1 MTTVP
6 TGHSRPAITL
16 VVVLLAFA
24 TVPMSISGAA
34 VALPRI
40 SADLHTAGAPLQ
52 WVMNAYNLTFASFT
66 LVSGSAADLVGRRR
80 TFVIGGGV
88 VTVGSLAAAVA
99 SNIVL
104 LDIARA
110 VSGVGAAGVFASG
123 GAILATT
130 FDGAARTRAFA
141 ALGSAAGLGLA
152 AGPTLSGWLV
162 SGLGWRAVFGLH
174 AALMA
179 VALAGA
185 GYIAE
190 SRAEKR
196 PRLDVTGAVVFVA
209 GLATLVLG
217 SVQGPEWGWVSP
229 GVLALLVVGVGLL
242 VLFVVLQA
250 RSAAPLLDLALVKN
264 RRFLAL
270 CMVPVVSTFGFVTLL
285 TYLPTYL
292 VGASGFSPQRAGTVL
307 LLMTAPVLLAPPLAG
322 ALVNR
327 GVSARAV
334 ITISLV
340 MFAGGNAWLTQIAPS
355 SSVAMVAGPLVLTGL
370 GAGLSF
376 GVGDGAAMSLVEPEQ
391 AGMATG
397 FLNTMRIGSE
407 AIVIAVYGAVLVS
420 LIGTR
425 VGSQE
430 LAAKVASGGPTG
442 GDSATL
448 ADGFT
453 HALHIALGGT
463 AAVCAIGAVAIAA
476 ALAPP
481 RRDTAPTSAGDQLA
495 TTRFSSADRPSFRST
510 SDSAGELLSTTS
522 TSNDPKGP

>member
-1 MTTVP
+1 MAAELPVKEPEFVTTVP
-6 TGHSRPAITL
+6 PGRPRPAITL
-16 VVVLLAFA
+16 VVVLLAFL

-34 VALPRI
+34 VALPGI
-40 SADLHTAGAPLQ
+40 SEDLHTAGAPLQ

-80 TFVIGGGV
+80 AFVVGGGV
-88 VTVGSLAAAVA
+88 FAVGSLAASAA
-99 SNIVL
+99 PNIVL

-110 VSGVGAAGVFASG
+110 LSGIGAAGVFAGG

-162 SGLGWRAVFGLH
+162 SGVGWRATFGLH
-174 AALMA
+174 AAILA

-185 GYIAE
+185 GYVAE
-190 SRAEKR
+190 SRAEHR
-196 PRLDVTGAVVFVA
+196 PRLDVSGAVIFVA
-209 GLATLVLG
+209 GLGTLVLG
-217 SVQGPEWGWVSP
+217 SVQGPEWGWGSP
-229 GVLALLVVGVGLL
+229 GVLALLVAGVGLL
-242 VLFVVLQA
+242 AVFVVLQA
-250 RSAAPLLDLALVKN
+250 RSATPLLDLTLVKN

-322 ALVNR
+322 GLVNR
-327 GVSARAV
+327 GVSARVV

-340 MFAGGNAWLTQIAPS
+340 MFAGGNAWLTVIASS
-355 SSVAMVAGPLVLTGL
+355 SSVAVIAGPLLLTGL

-376 GVGDGAAMSLVEPEQ
+376 GVGDGAAMSLVDSHQ

-420 LIGTR
+420 LISAR
-425 VGSQE
+425 VGSQA
-430 LAAKVASGGPTG
+430 LAARVAAGDLTGDDSG
-442 GDSATL
+442 TL

-453 HALHIALGGT
+453 HALHVALGAT
-463 AAVCAIGAVAIAA
+463 AAVCALGAVVIAA

-481 RRDTAPTSAGDQLA
+481 RRCVAATSPPPKDPQLPTTVA
-495 TTRFSSADRPSFRST
+495 
-510 SDSAGELLSTTS
+510 
-522 TSNDPKGP
+522 

>member
-6 TGHSRPAITL
+6 TGRSRPAITL
-16 VVVLLAFA
+16 VVVLLAFV

-34 VALPRI
+34 VALPDI
-40 SADLHTAGAPLQ
+40 GEDLHTAGAPLQ
-52 WVMNAYNLTFASFT
+52 WVMNAYNLTFASFM
-66 LVSGSAADLVGRRR
+66 LVTGSAADLIGRRKA
-80 TFVIGGGV
+80 FAAGAAVFA
-88 VTVGSLAAAVA
+88 VGSVAAAA
-99 SNIVL
+99 APGIVL

-110 VSGVGAAGVFASG
+110 VSGIGAAGVFASG

-162 SGLGWRAVFGLH
+162 GALGWRATFGLH
-174 AALMA
+174 AALVV
-179 VALAGA
+179 VALAGV
-185 GYIAE
+185 GFVAE
-190 SRAEKR
+190 SRAEQR

-209 GLATLVLG
+209 GLGLLVLG
-217 SVQGPEWGWVSP
+217 AVQGPEWGWASA
-229 GVLALLVVGVGLL
+229 GVLSLLVVGVGLL
-242 VLFVVLQA
+242 VYFVILQS
-250 RSAAPLLDLALVKN
+250 RSAAPVLDMSLVKN
-264 RRFLAL
+264 RRFFAL

-322 ALVNR
+322 NLVNR
-327 GVSARAV
+327 GVSPRAL
-334 ITISLV
+334 ITFSLV
-340 MFAGGNAWLTQIAPS
+340 MFAGGNAWLTVIGPS
-355 SSVAMVAGPLVLTGL
+355 TSLAVIAGPLLMTGL
-370 GAGLSF
+370 GAGVSF

-391 AGMATG
+391 AGMAAG

-420 LIGTR
+420 LISTR
-425 VGSQE
+425 VGSPE
-430 LAAKVASGGPTG
+430 LAAEVAAGDLSGSTSGV
-442 GDSATL
+442 L

-453 HALHIALGGT
+453 HALHIALYAT

-476 ALAPP
+476 ALVPP
-481 RRDTAPTSAGDQLA
+481 RRDAAA
-495 TTRFSSADRPSFRST
+495 TTAAPEKAPLPT
-510 SDSAGELLSTTS
+510 EVG
-522 TSNDPKGP
+522 

>member
-1 MTTVP
+1 MTTDP
-6 TGHSRPAITL
+6 PARSRPAITL
-16 VVVLLAFA
+16 AVVLLAFV

-34 VALPRI
+34 VALPGI
-40 SADLHTAGAPLQ
+40 GADLHTAGAPLQ
-52 WVMNAYNLTFASFT
+52 WVMNAYNLTFASFM
-66 LVSGSAADLVGRRR
+66 LVSGSTADLAGRRR
-80 TFVIGGGV
+80 TFAAGAGLFAI
-88 VTVGSLAAAVA
+88 GSLAAAA
-99 SNIVL
+99 APGITL
-104 LDIARA
+104 LDLARGL
-110 VSGVGAAGVFASG
+110 SGIGAAGVFASG

-162 SGLGWRAVFGLH
+162 GALGWRATFGLH
-174 AALMA
+174 AALVA
-179 VALAGA
+179 VALIGV
-185 GYIAE
+185 GHIAE
-190 SRAEKR
+190 SRAAQR
-196 PRLDVTGAVVFVA
+196 PRLDVTGAAVFVA
-209 GLATLVLG
+209 GLGALVLG
-217 SVQGPEWGWVSP
+217 AVQGPEWGWASP
-229 GVLALLVVGVGLL
+229 GVLALLIVGVVLL
-242 VLFVVLQA
+242 VVFVVLQA
-250 RSAAPLLDLALVKN
+250 RSAAPLLDLSLVKN

-322 ALVNR
+322 GLVNR
-327 GVSARAV
+327 GVPARV
-334 ITISLV
+334 LITISLAS
-340 MFAGGNAWLTQIAPS
+340 FAGGNAWLTVIGPS
-355 SSVAMVAGPLVLTGL
+355 TSVAVIAGPLLMVGL

-430 LAAKVASGGPTG
+430 VAAKVAAGDLTG
-442 GDSATL
+442 GAFDTL
-448 ADGFT
+448 AAGFT
-453 HALHIALGGT
+453 GALHTTLYGT
-463 AAVCAIGAVAIAA
+463 AAVCVVGTVAIAA
-476 ALAPP
+476 ALGRP
-481 RRDTAPTSAGDQLA
+481 RRDIAASPASGDSPQPTKVA
-495 TTRFSSADRPSFRST
+495 
-510 SDSAGELLSTTS
+510 
-522 TSNDPKGP
+522 

>member
-6 TGHSRPAITL
+6 TGRSRPTIAL
-16 VVVLLAFA
+16 LVVLLAFV

-34 VALPRI
+34 VALPDI
-40 SADLHTAGAPLQ
+40 GEDLHAAGASLQ
-52 WVMNAYNLTFASFT
+52 WVMNAYNLTFASFM
-66 LVSGSAADLVGRRR
+66 LVAGSTADLVGRRR
-80 TFVIGGGV
+80 TFATGA
-88 VTVGSLAAAVA
+88 TVFAIGSLVAAVA
-99 SNIVL
+99 PGIVL

-110 VSGVGAAGVFASG
+110 LSGIGAAGVFASG

-152 AGPTLSGWLV
+152 AGPTLAGWLV
-162 SGLGWRAVFGLH
+162 GALGWRATFGLH
-174 AALMA
+174 AVLVV
-179 VALAGA
+179 VALAGV
-185 GYIAE
+185 GFVAE
-190 SRAEKR
+190 SRAEQR

-209 GLATLVLG
+209 GLGLLVLG
-217 SVQGPEWGWVSP
+217 AVQGPEWGWASP

-250 RSAAPLLDLALVKN
+250 RSTAPVLDLTLVKN

-322 ALVNR
+322 GLVNR
-327 GVSARAV
+327 GVSPRTL
-334 ITISLV
+334 ITLSLV
-340 MFAGGNAWLTQIAPS
+340 MFAGGNAWLSVIGPS
-355 SSVAMVAGPLVLTGL
+355 SSVAVIAGPLLTSGL

-376 GVGDGAAMSLVEPEQ
+376 GVGDGAAMSLVEPER

-397 FLNTMRIGSE
+397 FLNTLRIGSE

-430 LAAKVASGGPTG
+430 LAARVAAGDLSGSDPGV
-442 GDSATL
+442 L

-453 HALHIALGGT
+453 HALHIALYGT
-463 AAVCAIGAVAIAA
+463 AAVCAIGAVVIAA

-481 RRDTAPTSAGDQLA
+481 RRAAAATPSVPQDAQLTTKAG
-495 TTRFSSADRPSFRST
+495 
-510 SDSAGELLSTTS
+510 
-522 TSNDPKGP
+522 

>member
-1 MTTVP
+1 M
-6 TGHSRPAITL
+6 TL
-16 VVVLLAFA
+16 VVVLLAFV

-34 VALPRI
+34 VALPDI
-40 SADLHTAGAPLQ
+40 GEDLHTAGAPLQ
-52 WVMNAYNLTFASFT
+52 WVMNAYNLTFASFM
-66 LVSGSAADLVGRRR
+66 LVTGSMADLVGRRKA
-80 TFVIGGGV
+80 FAAGASVFA
-88 VTVGSLAAAVA
+88 VGSIAAAA
-99 SNIVL
+99 APGIVL
-104 LDIARA
+104 LDVARA
-110 VSGVGAAGVFASG
+110 LSGIGAAGVFASG

-162 SGLGWRAVFGLH
+162 GGLGWRATFGLH
-174 AALMA
+174 AVLVA
-179 VALAGA
+179 VALAGV
-185 GYIAE
+185 GFVAE
-190 SRAEKR
+190 SRAQQR

-209 GLATLVLG
+209 GLGLLVLG
-217 SVQGPEWGWVSP
+217 AVQGPEWGWASP

-242 VLFVVLQA
+242 VFFVVLQA
-250 RSAAPLLDLALVKN
+250 RSAAPVLDLTLVKN
-264 RRFLAL
+264 RQFLAL

-292 VGASGFSPQRAGTVL
+292 VGASGFSAQRAGTVL

-322 ALVNR
+322 GLVNR
-327 GVSARAV
+327 GVTARTM

-340 MFAGGNAWLTQIAPS
+340 LFAGGNAWLTVIDS
-355 SSVAMVAGPLVLTGL
+355 SSGVAAIAGPLLMTGL

-420 LIGTR
+420 LISTR

-430 LAAKVASGGPTG
+430 LAAKVAAGDLSGSGSG
-442 GDSATL
+442 VL

-453 HALHIALGGT
+453 HALHIALYGT
-463 AAVCAIGAVAIAA
+463 AAVCAVGAIAISA
-476 ALAPP
+476 ALAPS
-481 RRDTAPTSAGDQLA
+481 RRGAATAPAPEDA
-495 TTRFSSADRPSFRST
+495 
-510 SDSAGELLSTTS
+510 ELPT
-522 TSNDPKGP
+522 KVA

>member
-1 MTTVP
+1 MTTAP
-6 TGHSRPAITL
+6 MGRSRPAITL
-16 VVVLLAFA
+16 VVVLLAFL

-34 VALPRI
+34 VALPGI
-40 SADLHTAGAPLQ
+40 GEDLHTAGAPLQ

-80 TFVIGGGV
+80 AFVIGGGV
-88 VTVGSLAAAVA
+88 FAVGSLAAASA
-99 SNIVL
+99 SDIVL

-110 VSGVGAAGVFASG
+110 LSGIGAAGVFASG

-162 SGLGWRAVFGLH
+162 SGLGWRAAFGLH
-174 AALMA
+174 AAVLA

-185 GYIAE
+185 GCIAE
-190 SRAEKR
+190 SRAERR

-209 GLATLVLG
+209 GLGTLVLG
-217 SVQGPEWGWVSP
+217 SVQGPEWGWASP

-250 RSAAPLLDLALVKN
+250 RSAAPLLDLTLVKN

-292 VGASGFSPQRAGTVL
+292 MGASGLSPQRAGTVL

-322 ALVNR
+322 GLVNR
-327 GVSARAV
+327 GVSARTV
-334 ITISLV
+334 IAISLV
-340 MFAGGNAWLTQIAPS
+340 MFAGGNAWLTVITPS
-355 SSVAMVAGPLVLTGL
+355 ASVAVIAGPLLLTGL

-420 LIGTR
+420 LVSTR
-425 VGSQE
+425 VGSRG
-430 LAAKVASGGPTG
+430 LAEEVAAGDLTG
-442 GDSATL
+442 GDSGTL

-453 HALHIALGGT
+453 HALHVALTGT
-463 AAVCAIGAVAIAA
+463 AAACTIGAVAIAA

-481 RRDTAPTSAGDQLA
+481 RRDITATSVPAKDPQLPTELA
-495 TTRFSSADRPSFRST
+495 
-510 SDSAGELLSTTS
+510 
-522 TSNDPKGP
+522 

>member
-6 TGHSRPAITL
+6 TGRSRPAITL
-16 VVVLLAFA
+16 VVVLLAFC

-34 VALPRI
+34 VALPGI
-40 SADLHTAGAPLQ
+40 GEDLHTAGAPLQ

-80 TFVIGGGV
+80 AFMIGGGV
-88 VTVGSLAAAVA
+88 FAVGSLAAAAAPNTVF
-99 SNIVL
+99 

-110 VSGVGAAGVFASG
+110 VSGIGAAGVFASG

-152 AGPTLSGWLV
+152 AGPTLSGLLV
-162 SGLGWRAVFGLH
+162 SALGWRATFGVH
-174 AALMA
+174 AVMVA
-179 VALAGA
+179 VALAGV
-185 GYIAE
+185 GYVAE
-190 SRAEKR
+190 SRAEQR

-209 GLATLVLG
+209 GLGVLVLG
-217 SVQGPEWGWVSP
+217 SVQGPEWGWASP
-229 GVLALLVVGVGLL
+229 GVLALLVAGVGLL
-242 VLFVVLQA
+242 VFFVVLQA
-250 RSAAPLLDLALVKN
+250 RSAAPLLDLSLVKN

-285 TYLPTYL
+285 TYLPTYF
-292 VGASGFSPQRAGTVL
+292 VGASGFSSQRAGTVL

-327 GVSARAV
+327 GVSARV
-334 ITISLV
+334 MITISLAF
-340 MFAGGNAWLTQIAPS
+340 FAGGNVWLTVIGPDT
-355 SSVAMVAGPLVLTGL
+355 SVAVIAGPLLMVGL

-376 GVGDGAAMSLVEPEQ
+376 GVGDGAAMSMVEPEQ

-420 LIGTR
+420 VISTR

-430 LAAKVASGGPTG
+430 LAAKVAAGDLTG
-442 GDSATL
+442 GDFGVL
-448 ADGFT
+448 ANGFT
-453 HALHIALGGT
+453 HALHVALDGT
-463 AAVCAIGAVAIAA
+463 AVVCAIGAVAIAV
-476 ALAPP
+476 ALVPP
-481 RRDTAPTSAGDQLA
+481 RRDTAATTSPPKDQLP
-495 TTRFSSADRPSFRST
+495 TTVA
-510 SDSAGELLSTTS
+510 
-522 TSNDPKGP
+522 